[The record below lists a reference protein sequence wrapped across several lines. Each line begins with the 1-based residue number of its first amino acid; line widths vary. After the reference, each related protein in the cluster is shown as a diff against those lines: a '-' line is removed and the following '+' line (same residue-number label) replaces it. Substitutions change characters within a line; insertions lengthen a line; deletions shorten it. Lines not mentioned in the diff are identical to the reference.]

1 MKMPTHLRRH
11 FCLWLGKVELASGLF
26 AGKPAPT
33 GMALPVG
40 AGLPAK
46 RPGQAY
52 AEGNPPKARRNA
64 SSHSNCSFESGEQ
77 GLFIVVVLV
86 EMAVLSEAV

>member
-1 MKMPTHLRRH
+1 VH
-11 FCLWLGKVELASGLF
+11 ENADASASAFLF
-26 AGKPAPT
+26 VAG
-33 GMALPVG
+33 GRLSW
-40 AGLPAK
+40 
-46 RPGQAY
+46 PGQAY

-86 EMAVLSEAV
+86 GMAVLSEAV